1 MSDRNGPVILVD
13 GSSFLFR
20 AFHALPPLN
29 APDGTPTGAIHGVV
43 NMLLK
48 MRREADP
55 SHMAVVF
62 DAPGKTFRDD
72 IYPDYKAHRPPLPD
86 DLRVQIE
93 PVHVLVRALGFPLL
107 CVEGVEADDVI
118 GTLMHEARENG
129 EEVIVATADK
139 DFAQLVAPGVTL
151 VNTMSNKTTDVAAVE
166 EKYGIGPEQFIDF
179 LALVGDKVDN
189 IPGVPGCGPKTATK
203 WINQYGSLDEIIRH
217 AEEIKGKVGQ
227 SLRDALDFL
236 PTSRELVTIR
246 TDCELPVTLGELVI
260 EPADVQN
267 GLALA
272 DRYGLNSL
280 RRWFGEQG
288 LAEGDAVGDTAVETA
303 ERPEVDYRTI
313 TDMAALDEWIERI
326 QAAPRVAFDT
336 ETDALEPMQN
346 RVVGLSFAVDPHEAI
361 YVPLVHVDAHGE
373 RVEPQLDRDQVLAR
387 LKPWLEDDRPTKILQ
402 NAKFDM

>member
-288 LAEGDAVGDTAVETA
+288 LSL
-303 ERPEVDYRTI
+303 I
-313 TDMAALDEWIERI
+313 HI
-326 QAAPRVAFDT
+326 
-336 ETDALEPMQN
+336 
-346 RVVGLSFAVDPHEAI
+346 
-361 YVPLVHVDAHGE
+361 
-373 RVEPQLDRDQVLAR
+373 
-387 LKPWLEDDRPTKILQ
+387 
-402 NAKFDM
+402 